1 MSLPRSAKAFIEQA
15 EAEGLTLLTA
25 DNASG
30 YKGVVV
36 SSSKTK
42 PYQAK
47 LKRGGKSVT
56 LGFFATAEEAA
67 LIIARDSA
75 AQAAAP
81 PPPPASSRKRKVKSE
96 EQPPDMP
103 AGARVKCEEQP
114 PPMSRNAVVKL
125 EFES

>member
-47 LKRGGKSVT
+47 LKRGGKSVS
-56 LGFFATAEEAA
+56 LGYYATAEEAA
-67 LIIARDSA
+67 VCRAGLVKWGGVLGSITVRSVGLV
-75 AQAAAP
+75 
-81 PPPPASSRKRKVKSE
+81 PALK
-96 EQPPDMP
+96 
-103 AGARVKCEEQP
+103 GG
-114 PPMSRNAVVKL
+114 
-125 EFES
+125 